1 MAIDNGAPKAGGI
14 DFARTFGAPAQADQA
29 QSGSK
34 EARPVA
40 KFWLNIGYNVPGAGD
55 NGEDR
60 FVALPVGIPLDTMKP
75 VTTNSRNDGYREFMA
90 AKNDLLEQ
98 VMEAAQKL
106 QPGEERTLNLE
117 IQLRHVADV
126 QAPVERE
133 TNRFARSLDL

>member
-14 DFARTFGAPAQADQA
+14 DFARTFGQPQQDTTSNTAKQD
-29 QSGSK
+29 
-34 EARPVA
+34 RPVA

-55 NGEDR
+55 DGEDR

-75 VTTNSRNDGYREFMA
+75 VTTNSRNDSYREFMA

-98 VMEAAQKL
+98 IMEAAQKL
-106 QPGEERTLNLE
+106 QPGEERKLNLE

-133 TNRFARSLDL
+133 TNRFARPLDL